1 MRSALRPRGR
11 LELGKEV
18 ADMYDLESGEH
29 FDDMQQEFKQR
40 IGELVSAK

>member
-1 MRSALRPRGR
+1 MLFGPEVD
-11 LELGKEV
+11 LNELGKEV